1 MNYHTGTHL
10 PLNIHSMVQSPMP
23 NRHLAHRLF
32 VSAICISL
40 SACGAGD
47 TGLPGT
53 GIATSS
59 NASSQSSQAAAELFV
74 LFAIAIAKQIIS
86 DEDGMDSAT
95 KGSSLPT
102 SLGIGS
108 DDRLTAKQTQAQK
121 AVLSTDFT
129 QLCNQYKLL
138 LSLTGLGA
146 CSGSLAVDSSFV
158 GNSAATGAYTQFGF
172 NNLSITTLS
181 PSETT
186 IINGGL
192 RLDMLAP
199 TTLSPLT
206 GKVKLTST
214 NLTSRSS
221 LSVGTVTP
229 QNFQFNATFAN
240 GAVTG
245 YEDTAKSYSV
255 SNLLLAKD
263 STGTTITNATMR
275 SLFNGAQ
282 VDTVLSNVRVADKLA
297 TFKVQTPFTATITG
311 SDNTKTEINLTSS
324 GVGDTAIGTVKITD
338 ASGVK
343 TYNVTAPK

>member
-1 MNYHTGTHL
+1 MFKRN
-10 PLNIHSMVQSPMP
+10 SSQSFI
-23 NRHLAHRLF
+23 AAII
-32 VSAICISL
+32 SASL
-40 SACGAGD
+40 SACGAGSD
-47 TGLPGT
+47 SGLPGT
-53 GIATSS
+53 GSNQTTSV
-59 NASSQSSQAAAELFV
+59 ASSQAAAELFV
-74 LFAIAIAKQIIS
+74 LFAILIAKQIIN
-86 DEDGMDSAT
+86 DEDGMETAT
-95 KGSSLPT
+95 KSSTLPT
-102 SLGIGS
+102 AIGVGNYES
-108 DDRLTAKQTQAQK
+108 VIGKQAQTEK
-121 AVLSTDFT
+121 AAVTTDFT
-129 QLCNQYKLL
+129 KLCNQPKLL
-138 LSLTGLGA
+138 LSLLGLSA

-158 GNSAATGAYTQFGF
+158 GNSAAAGAYTQFGF

-214 NLTSRSS
+214 NLTSSSS
-221 LSVGTVTP
+221 LSAAQATA
-229 QNFQFNATFAN
+229 QNFQFNATFVN

-245 YEDTAKSYSV
+245 YEDVAKSYSV

-263 STGTTITNATMR
+263 STGTTITSATMR

-282 VDTVLSNVRVADKLA
+282 VDTVLNNVRVADKLA
-297 TFKVQTPFTATITG
+297 TLKIQLPFIATVTG
-311 SDNTKTEINLTSS
+311 VDNTKVEINLTST
-324 GVGDTAIGTVKITD
+324 GNGDTAVGTVKITD

>member
-1 MNYHTGTHL
+1 MET
-10 PLNIHSMVQSPMP
+10 
-23 NRHLAHRLF
+23 
-32 VSAICISL
+32 
-40 SACGAGD
+40 
-47 TGLPGT
+47 
-53 GIATSS
+53 
-59 NASSQSSQAAAELFV
+59 
-74 LFAIAIAKQIIS
+74 
-86 DEDGMDSAT
+86 AT
-95 KGSSLPT
+95 KSSTLPT
-102 SLGIGS
+102 AIGVGNYES
-108 DDRLTAKQTQAQK
+108 VIGKQAQTEK
-121 AVLSTDFT
+121 AAVTTDFT
-129 QLCNQYKLL
+129 KLCNQPKLL
-138 LSLTGLGA
+138 LSLLGLSA

-158 GNSAATGAYTQFGF
+158 GNSAAAGAYTQFGF

-214 NLTSRSS
+214 NLTSSSS
-221 LSVGTVTP
+221 LSAAQATA
-229 QNFQFNATFAN
+229 QNFQFNATFVN

-245 YEDTAKSYSV
+245 YEDVAKSYSV

-263 STGTTITNATMR
+263 STGTTITSATMR

-282 VDTVLSNVRVADKLA
+282 VDTVLNNVRVADKLA
-297 TFKVQTPFTATITG
+297 TLKIQLPFIATVTG
-311 SDNTKTEINLTSS
+311 VDNTKVEINLTST
-324 GVGDTAIGTVKITD
+324 GNGDTAVGTVKITD

>member
-1 MNYHTGTHL
+1 MFK
-10 PLNIHSMVQSPMP
+10 
-23 NRHLAHRLF
+23 RHLAHGYLITTLC
-32 VSAICISL
+32 ASL
-40 SACGAGD
+40 SACGGGE

-53 GIATSS
+53 GLGTTSS
-59 NASSQSSQAAAELFV
+59 ASSQSSQAAAELFV
-74 LFAIAIAKQIIS
+74 LFAIAIAKQIIN
-86 DEDGMDSAT
+86 DEDGMDTAT
-95 KGSSLPT
+95 KSNSLPT
-102 SLGIGS
+102 SFGIGS
-108 DDRLTAKQTQAQK
+108 GDRLTSKQVQAEK
-121 AVLSTDFT
+121 ATLNTDFT

-138 LSLTGLGA
+138 LSLTGLSA
-146 CSGSLAVDSSFV
+146 CSGSLAVDSSFL
-158 GNSAATGAYTQFGF
+158 GNVATTGAYTQFGF
-172 NNLSITTLS
+172 SNLSITTLS
-181 PSETT
+181 PAETT
-186 IINGGL
+186 VINGGL

-214 NLTSRSS
+214 NLTSSSS
-221 LSVGTVTP
+221 LSVGQVTP

-245 YEDTAKSYSV
+245 YEDTAKAYSV

-275 SLFNGAQ
+275 SLLNGAQ

-297 TFKVQTPFTATITG
+297 TFKVQTPFTATIIG
-311 SDNTKTEINLTSS
+311 ADNVKAEINLTST
-324 GVGDTAIGTVKITD
+324 GAGDTAIGTVKITD